1 LRIFPSAF
9 TEHAFRTFEKNYR
22 ERVVVYL
29 HPWELDPEQ
38 PRIHGPLKSRL
49 RHYSSLRRM
58 ENKLSAI
65 LSRHKF
71 QRFSDVLAGEVPED
85 RPLAKPAGKTTDREI
100 AEPLKIAAQQGRGS
114 R

>member
-1 LRIFPSAF
+1 M
-9 TEHAFRTFEKNYR
+9 
-22 ERVVVYL
+22 YL
-29 HPWELDPEQ
+29 HPWEVDPDQ

-49 RHYSSLRRM
+49 RHYTSLRRM

-71 QRFSDVLAGEVPED
+71 QRFSDVLADEVPED
-85 RPLAKPAGKTTDREI
+85 RILAKPAGKKTDQEI
-100 AEPLKIAAQQGRGS
+100 AEHLEIAAQQGRGS